1 MSPASDQLPK
11 RAWVETVMGLPVSV
25 HVRGPAPDSP
35 RVAHAVA
42 HVYTCLRRIDAL
54 LSPYRAESELSRL
67 QRGELKVSDA
77 SSELREAL
85 ELCAQAKEATGGAF
99 DARVPAGPGGPAR
112 IDPTG
117 LVKGWAVGRAA
128 QAVLDLPD
136 HDVYV
141 NAGGDL
147 VVSTGRASEQPWRVG
162 VEDPTDRSRLVAV
175 VPMTGGAM
183 ATSGTAARGAHVYDP
198 RTGKPA
204 LGVPSATVVGPSLL
218 WADVHATACVVLGV
232 DAALRHVAALP
243 RYEALVVGPDGRV
256 WRTPGLVTG

>member
-1 MSPASDQLPK
+1 
-11 RAWVETVMGLPVSV
+11 MGLPVSV

-35 RVAHAVA
+35 RVAEAVVE
-42 HVYTCLRRIDAL
+42 VYDHLRRIDAL
-54 LSPYRAESELSRL
+54 LSPYREDSELSRL

-77 SSELREAL
+77 SSELQEAL
-85 ELCAQAKEATGGAF
+85 DLCAEAKAVTGGAF
-99 DARVPAGPGGPAR
+99 DARVPAGPWGPAR

-117 LVKGWAVGRAA
+117 LVKGWAVERAA
-128 QAVLDLPD
+128 QPVLALTD
-136 HDVYV
+136 HDAYV

-147 VVSTGRASEQPWRVG
+147 VAATGRASEQPWRVG
-162 VEDPTDRSRLVAV
+162 VEDPADRSHLVAV
-175 VPMTGGAM
+175 VPVAGGAM

-232 DAALRHVAALP
+232 DAALRHVASLP
-243 RYEALVVGPDGRV
+243 GYEALVVGADGRV

>member
-1 MSPASDQLPK
+1 MSPEADQLPR

-35 RVAHAVA
+35 WVADAVA
-42 HVYTCLRRIDAL
+42 DVYTHLHRIDAL
-54 LSPYRAESELSRL
+54 LSPYRQDSELSRL
-67 QRGELKVSDA
+67 QRGELAVSDA
-77 SSELREAL
+77 SLELREAL
-85 ELCAQAKEATGGAF
+85 DLCAEAKVVTGGAF
-99 DARVPAGPGGPAR
+99 DARVPAGPWGPAR

-117 LVKGWAVGRAA
+117 LVKGWAVERAA
-128 QAVLDLPD
+128 QAVLELSD
-136 HDVYV
+136 HDAYV

-162 VEDPTDRSRLVAV
+162 VEDPGDQSGLIAV
-175 VPMTGGAM
+175 VPIAGGAM

-198 RTGKPA
+198 RTGRPA

-243 RYEALVVGPDGRV
+243 GYQALVVGTDGRV

>member
-1 MSPASDQLPK
+1 
-11 RAWVETVMGLPVSV
+11 MGLPVSV
-25 HVRGPAPDSP
+25 HVRGPAPDSAS
-35 RVAHAVA
+35 VAAAV
-42 HVYTCLRRIDAL
+42 VDVFTRLRRVDAL
-54 LSPYRAESELSRL
+54 LSPYREDSELRRL
-67 QRGELKVSDA
+67 QRGELNVSDG

-85 ELCAQAKEATGGAF
+85 ELCAEAKAVTGGAF
-99 DARVPAGPGGPAR
+99 DARVPAGPWGPAR

-117 LVKGWAVGRAA
+117 LVKGWAVERAA
-128 QAVLDLPD
+128 RAVLELPD
-136 HDVYV
+136 HDAYV

-162 VEDPTDRSRLVAV
+162 VEDPADRSRLLAV
-175 VPMTGGAM
+175 IPVTGGGL

-232 DAALRHVAALP
+232 DDALRHVGSLP
-243 RYEALVVGPDGRV
+243 GYEALVVGPDGRV
-256 WRTPGLVTG
+256 RRTPGLVTG